1 MEWHPPSET
10 KLNQLMQSLTTQLS
24 AIERH
29 EKQLEKLKSNN
40 KHTTCQIRDLL
51 ETEYSAMVFAQVRH
65 SLIFCRFLNHYYF
78 FNFCFNCSNLL
89 DPRNLITDLHALNC
103 KNCSQMVNWILV
115 ELENHFLFGYWVFR
129 IFLSLAFI

>member
-10 KLNQLMQSLTTQLS
+10 KLNQLMQSLTTQLN

-40 KHTTCQIRDLL
+40 KHTTCQIQDLL

-65 SLIFCRFLNHYYF
+65 LLIFCRFLMF
-78 FNFCFNCSNLL
+78 FFDLNFTCS
-89 DPRNLITDLHALNC
+89 
-103 KNCSQMVNWILV
+103 
-115 ELENHFLFGYWVFR
+115 LFR
-129 IFLSLAFI
+129 SKKPL

>member
-40 KHTTCQIRDLL
+40 KHTTCQIQDLL

-65 SLIFCRFLNHYYF
+65 LLIFYRFLNPNYF
-78 FNFCFNCSNLL
+78 FFNLNSNCSNLL
-89 DPRNLITDLHALNC
+89 DLRNLQEHDKKGFC
-103 KNCSQMVNWILV
+103 YQK
-115 ELENHFLFGYWVFR
+115 LF
-129 IFLSLAFI
+129 

>member
-1 MEWHPPSET
+1 MFPKKTKNIVNIFYRLTVEWHPPSET

-40 KHTTCQIRDLL
+40 KHTTCQIQDLL

-65 SLIFCRFLNHYYF
+65 LLIFRRFLNPNYF
-78 FNFCFNCSNLL
+78 FQFEF
-89 DPRNLITDLHALNC
+89 
-103 KNCSQMVNWILV
+103 
-115 ELENHFLFGYWVFR
+115 
-129 IFLSLAFI
+129 

>member
-10 KLNQLMQSLTTQLS
+10 KLNQLMQSLTTQLN

-40 KHTTCQIRDLL
+40 KHTTCQIQDLL

-65 SLIFCRFLNHYYF
+65 LLIFCRFLNPNYF
-78 FNFCFNCSNLL
+78 F
-89 DPRNLITDLHALNC
+89 
-103 KNCSQMVNWILV
+103 SQF
-115 ELENHFLFGYWVFR
+115 EF
-129 IFLSLAFI
+129 

>member
-1 MEWHPPSET
+1 MFSTKKIGYHKFMFPKILKILQIIFYRLTVEWHPPSET

-40 KHTTCQIRDLL
+40 KHTSCQIQDLL

-65 SLIFCRFLNHYYF
+65 LSIFCRLLNPNF
-78 FNFCFNCSNLL
+78 FFQS
-89 DPRNLITDLHALNC
+89 
-103 KNCSQMVNWILV
+103 
-115 ELENHFLFGYWVFR
+115 EL
-129 IFLSLAFI
+129 